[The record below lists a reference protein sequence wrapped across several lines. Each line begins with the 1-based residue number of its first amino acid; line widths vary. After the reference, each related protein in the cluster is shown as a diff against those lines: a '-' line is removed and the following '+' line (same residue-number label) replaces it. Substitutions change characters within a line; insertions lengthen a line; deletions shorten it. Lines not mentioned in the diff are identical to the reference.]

1 MATLSKVHSSDAPAL
16 LVRPDAAV
24 LFSQKGDAHIT
35 LHNLSHAAHLAVNVA
50 ATHDAAKA
58 HPSQALLPPNKQ
70 LVVRLALASA
80 TEPLPERIVVRYALV
95 PPHSSAAMVGRALDA
110 LRDEWGADSTRAFH
124 TLVCRHAGDAS
135 ATAEAMLLNGQSDD
149 SSTSALRARLAATER
164 LALLK
169 STELLRAEQRLA
181 ELDALGANGGQGGP
195 TRTPGGGSAKFS
207 AVPAGI
213 VPGAAAPMRLLA
225 SYIAVAGVALACG
238 VLYADALVGA

>member
-1 MATLSKVHSSDAPAL
+1 MATLSQAHPSEAPAL
-16 LVRPDAAV
+16 LVRPDAAL
-24 LFSQKGDAHIT
+24 LFSKNGQAHIT
-35 LHNLSHAAHLAVNVA
+35 LHNLSRAAHLAVNVA
-50 ATHDAAKA
+50 ATHAAAIA

-70 LVVRLALASA
+70 LVIRIALASA
-80 TEPLPERIVVRYALV
+80 AEPLPERIVVRYALV
-95 PPHSSAAMVGRALDA
+95 PPHSSAATVGRTLDA
-110 LRDEWGADSTRAFH
+110 LRDDWGADSTRAFH
-124 TLVCRHAGDAS
+124 TLVCRQAGDAS

-181 ELDALGANGGQGGP
+181 ELDALGASGQGGS
-195 TRTPGGGSAKFS
+195 TRTPGGGSAKLS
-207 AVPAGI
+207 AVPTGI
-213 VPGAAAPMRLLA
+213 VLRAAAPMRLLA